1 MRPRTGIRWK
11 RKSAAS
17 CANASMLR
25 LISEPANWVDAIRAL
40 VEPLGGID
48 LPEIDAREASRSAGS
63 LRIRLGTPRLIV
75 LDTNVLSELIR
86 AVPSPAVQAW
96 ARAQDAERC
105 SRRRFVRQS
114 FCLALRQWPR
124 GAGGIDLARAVE
136 TILGIVL
143 GGRVLPFDR
152 AAACIYGEL
161 ADASRRAGQSVGV
174 ADLQIAAI
182 ARARKADA
190 IATRNTKRFMGCGV
204 ALVDPWL
211 AGAGS
216 ADR

>member
-1 MRPRTGIRWK
+1 M
-11 RKSAAS
+11 
-17 CANASMLR
+17 
-25 LISEPANWVDAIRAL
+25 
-40 VEPLGGID
+40 
-48 LPEIDAREASRSAGS
+48 
-63 LRIRLGTPRLIV
+63 
-75 LDTNVLSELIR
+75 LDTNVLAELIR

-96 ARAQDAERC
+96 ARAQDAEAMFTAAVC
-105 SRRRFVRQS
+105 EAELLFGVAAMAEGRRR
-114 FCLALRQWPR
+114 
-124 GAGGIDLARAVE
+124 IDLARAVE

-152 AAACIYGEL
+152 AAARIYGEL
-161 ADASRRAGQSVGV
+161 ADASRRAGQSAGV

-190 IATRNTKRFMGCGV
+190 IATRNTKRFTGCGV